1 MTNLTKLIRIIIPLS
16 IFFSL
21 VAATG
26 GPQTISLAKAHPLLI
41 KLSREEPE
49 QPVSVIVQKL
59 VKDYHLE
66 ARVEQ
71 YGGEVTKQL
80 SMINAF
86 AARLAANKAVE
97 LSMDPGVRWVSLDAP
112 VLEVSDAEDGNS
124 VQLLADFNLP
134 SFTQSS
140 SNWDQPWLEI
150 GEADG
155 AEAGDVLITSFLTGA
170 SQGVRIQGA
179 QKGIQSIVNLLQ
191 TNSATLSLGFRRK
204 GFNSDQDYVAI
215 ELSSNGGSEWVE
227 IGRLVG
233 PATDSELGS
242 IQYDLSPYLPADLS
256 LRLVSS
262 SNFSTTGRF
271 YLDYLQIEY
280 SGTVKPEPEFAY
292 SVMLPMVA
300 NFNPQS
306 VYEVNPYT
314 VQAINFNYSKTVRD
328 EFTSGTFNGSDGN
341 VSWAGE
347 WIENDLLG
355 SGPASGGVSISN
367 GELRLMDRPD
377 SGTEPSLMRK
387 VDLSKASSAI
397 LSFDYH
403 TTATVDMDDAVVAEV
418 STDGGTTFTPL
429 RIYTGLA
436 GEVWGNAHFDLS
448 SFMTSNTTIRFRVM
462 SAYGGSDEFFVVD
475 NVQVAYALRLG
486 ETVRDEFTQI
496 SYQNNFGTKPWAT
509 DWVEYDPAGGG
520 GASGGYV
527 RVSTGGRLSF
537 HYLWYEHIRRS
548 VNLAGSTQ
556 AVLRFDWQ
564 TVGLDAGDKLSV
576 QVSKDGISPYVEIGA
591 LTGNQVGS
599 FNYDISAYISQNT
612 TIRLGNFSQYME
624 YGEYIYIDNLQIA
637 FDSVCPDCIYT
648 TYLES
653 TFVKS
658 IGADVLWNESNYLQG
673 KGVTVAVVDS
683 GIAPHADFLGS
694 NGQSRIIAQATFVSQ
709 NSDADDFYGHGT
721 HVAGSIGGNGA
732 LSLGRYTGVAP
743 KVNLVDVKV
752 MDDLGIGTTSDVIA
766 GLQWIYENKALY
778 NIRIVNL
785 SLNSTV
791 AESYHTSPLDAALEV
806 LWFNGLVV
814 VVSAGNNGTYA
825 SGVVYPPA
833 NDPFVITV
841 GAVDDK
847 GSVNISDDTLASFS
861 AYGVTSDGISKPD
874 IVVPGRNIISP
885 LASDDCNLMIQH
897 PANAVQNNNG
907 VFYFRMSG
915 TSMASGVAAGAIAL
929 LLQDEPGLTPDQV
942 KHRLLSTAYPFQ
954 GGNGAGYLDIY
965 QAVHATTLEAA
976 NTNVNAS
983 QLLWTGTEPVVWGS
997 VAWNSV
1003 AWNSVAWNSV
1013 AWNSVAWNS
1022 VAWNST
1028 YWEP

>member
-1 MTNLTKLIRIIIPLS
+1 MTNLTKLIRIIIPLT
-16 IFFSL
+16 IFLSL

-41 KLSREEPE
+41 KLSQEEPE

-59 VKDYHLE
+59 VKDHHLE
-66 ARVEQ
+66 SRVEQ

-86 AARLAANKAVE
+86 AARLTASKAVE

-112 VLEVSDAEDGNS
+112 VLEVSDAEDENS
-124 VQLLADFNLP
+124 VQLLADFNQP
-134 SFTQSS
+134 SFTESTA
-140 SNWDQPWLEI
+140 NWNQPWLEI

-170 SQGVRIQGA
+170 YQGVRLQGA
-179 QKGIQSIVNLLQ
+179 EKGIQSTVSLLQ
-191 TNSATLSLGFRRK
+191 TNNATLSLGFRRK
-204 GFNSDQDYVAI
+204 GFDSEQDYVAV
-215 ELSSNGGSEWVE
+215 ELSSNGGSEWAE
-227 IGRLVG
+227 IGRLAG
-233 PATDSELGS
+233 PATDLDLGS
-242 IQYDLSPYLPADLS
+242 VQYDLSTYLPAELS
-256 LRLVSS
+256 VRLVSS
-262 SNFSTTGRF
+262 SSFSPTGRF

-280 SGTVKPEPEFAY
+280 SSVVKPEPDFAY

-300 NFNPQS
+300 NYNPLS
-306 VYEVNPYT
+306 IYEVDPYA
-314 VQAINFNYSKTVRD
+314 VQAVNFNYSNIVRD
-328 EFTSGTFNGSDGN
+328 EFTSGTFNGNNGN
-341 VSWAGE
+341 VSWIGE
-347 WIENDLLG
+347 WIENDLFG
-355 SGPASGGVSISN
+355 NGPSSGGVSIAN
-367 GELRLMDRPD
+367 GEMRLMDRPD

-403 TTATVDMDDAVVAEV
+403 TSAAVDIEDAIIAEV
-418 STDGGTTFTPL
+418 SNDGGTTFVPL
-429 RIYTGLA
+429 RIYTALA
-436 GEVWGNAHFDLS
+436 GEVWGNAHFDLT
-448 SFMTSNTTIRFRVM
+448 SFMSANTLIRFRVM
-462 SAYGGSDEFFVVD
+462 GGYGGADEVFLVD
-475 NVQVAYALRLG
+475 NVQIAYALRLG

-496 SYQNNFGTKPWAT
+496 SYQNNFGTKTWGS
-509 DWVEYDPAGGG
+509 DWIEYDPDGGG
-520 GASGGYV
+520 GATGGYV
-527 RVSTGGRLSF
+527 RISTGGRLTF
-537 HYLWYEHIRRS
+537 HYLWYEYIRRS
-548 VNLAGSTQ
+548 ANLAGSTQ
-556 AVLRFDWQ
+556 AILRFDWQ
-564 TVGLDAGDKLSV
+564 TVGLDPGDKLSV
-576 QVSKDGISPYVEIGA
+576 QVSKDGISPFVEIGT
-591 LTGNQVGS
+591 LTGTQTGS
-599 FNYDISAYISQNT
+599 FSYDISAYISQNT
-612 TIRLGNFSQYME
+612 TIRLGNFSQFME
-624 YGEYIYIDNLQIA
+624 YGEYIYIDNLQMA
-637 FDSVCPDCIYT
+637 FNSICPDCVLT
-648 TYLES
+648 ANLES

-683 GIAPHADFLGS
+683 GIAPHADFLGA
-694 NGQSRIIAQATFVSQ
+694 NGQSRILAQATFVSQ
-709 NSDADDFYGHGT
+709 GTSADDYYGHGT
-721 HVAGSIGGNGA
+721 HVAGSIGGNGF
-732 LSLGRYTGVAP
+732 LSAGRYPGVAP

-766 GLQWIYENKALY
+766 GLQWIYENKDVY

-841 GAVDDK
+841 GAVDDN
-847 GSVNISDDTLASFS
+847 GSTDISDDTLASFS
-861 AYGVTSDGISKPD
+861 AYGITSDGISKPD

-897 PANAVQNNNG
+897 PANAVQNDNG

-915 TSMASGVAAGAIAL
+915 TSMASGVAAGAVAL
-929 LLQDEPGLTPDQV
+929 LMQDEPGLTPDQV

-965 QAVHATTLEAA
+965 QAVHATTLDAA
-976 NTNVNAS
+976 NTSINAS